1 MMNTR
6 DLIFQAGAVMLI
18 EDCRCHEDEQVAFVP
33 LVVVTLKGIAEKG
46 YVAEQRYFCA
56 RFRNLIGQQA
66 SDRKSVAALNQHV
79 GIERTLVDDR
89 ARYIG
94 PIKGE
99 VKIVHLVTDLRF
111 DRQRDVIV
119 LINRWAHD
127 QSIAKQFVLKTSEHG
142 GGSLL
147 IEVELRHGLVTKHL
161 NFGLL
166 IVGRDY
172 PRICQKLR
180 IRVLV
185 KGLYRGGKLRY
196 G

>member
-6 DLIFQAGAVMLI
+6 DLIFQTSAVMLI

-33 LVVVTLKGIAEKG
+33 FVVVTLKSIADKG
-46 YVAEQRYFCA
+46 YVAEQRYFCT
-56 RFRNLIGQQA
+56 RFRNLIGKQA
-66 SDRKSVAALNQHV
+66 ADRKSVAALDQHV

-99 VKIVHLVTDLRF
+99 VKIVHLVTDLPF

-119 LINRWAHD
+119 FINRWAHD
-127 QSIAKQFVLKTSEHG
+127 QRIAKQFVLKTTEHG
-142 GGSLL
+142 RSSLL

-166 IVGRDY
+166 IVGGNNARVGE
-172 PRICQKLR
+172 KLS
-180 IRVLV
+180 IGVLV
-185 KGLYRGGKLRY
+185 
-196 G
+196 